1 MHLFCCMS
9 TYPRVY
15 SCMHAHC
22 LRLCF
27 VLLFLFFVL
36 WVWRALWF
44 VCMTCLF
51 VVVMGERKVL
61 RVSGSHGGNLWMM
74 VSPTV
79 TERGSVF
86 HVGRLSQSLSRSLS
100 LSLSLSR
107 SCPRFRPRMHTH
119 THTTRS
125 LSHTP
130 HAAGSG
136 SMATCDTGTSL
147 CRHRHI
153 ISRYTRVLVWSGLE
167 LCCVLCCE

>member
-1 MHLFCCMS
+1 MCKGEHDLVYMYPAACRHMILYAFILLYVNISTCVFLHACTLFEALFCS
-9 TYPRVY
+9 
-15 SCMHAHC
+15 S
-22 LRLCF
+22 LF
-27 VLLFLFFVL
+27 VLCPGCGESCGLHDIS
-36 WVWRALWF
+36 
-44 VCMTCLF
+44 LF

-86 HVGRLSQSLSRSLS
+86 QVGRLSQSLS
-100 LSLSLSR
+100 
-107 SCPRFRPRMHTH
+107 MHTH

-125 LSHTP
+125 LTHTP

-153 ISRYTRVLVWSGLE
+153 ISRYTSVLVWSSFA
-167 LCCVLCCE
+167 VL